1 MHYENRREVS
11 KMSRLAAVVGSKAG
25 WFVLRETP
33 LPGPWSWFVAPT
45 FEDAMQRLENYEVVA
60 VDAPL
65 SLAELPAEADAA
77 GLDGIRDR
85 YRRPAEKVRE
95 VHEYLRTNPGS
106 GHFLYE
112 VHPHLS
118 FLELRGGVTE
128 KTHDEGKPRFRD
140 QLSFLCDIYPSEALY
155 QALTAF
161 RHAEASRHDIL
172 DAFAMLWSAKRIAT
186 SRAERLPSTPVYDA
200 RGFDMA
206 IWY

>member
-1 MHYENRREVS
+1 
-11 KMSRLAAVVGSKAG
+11 MSRIASVVGSKAG

-33 LPGPWSWFVAPT
+33 LPGPWSWFVAQT
-45 FEDAMQRLENYEVVA
+45 FEEAMKRLEGYEVVA

-65 SLAELPAEADAA
+65 SLVEYSTPTDDEQA
-77 GLDGIRDR
+77 GIRDR
-85 YRRPAEKVRE
+85 YRRPEEKVRE
-95 VHEYLRTNPGS
+95 VHDFMRSNPGA

-128 KTHDEGKPRFRD
+128 PRREGRKPRFRD
-140 QLSFLCDIYPSEALY
+140 QLSYLCDIYPSEALY

-186 SRAERLPSTPVYDA
+186 SRAERLPSMPVYDA

-206 IWY
+206 VWY

>member
-1 MHYENRREVS
+1 
-11 KMSRLAAVVGSKAG
+11 MSRLAAVVGSKAG

-33 LPGPWSWFVAPT
+33 LPGPWSWFVTAT
-45 FEDAMQRLENYEVVA
+45 FEEAMERLENYDVVA

-65 SLAELPAEADAA
+65 SLAELPVETLDA
-77 GLDGIRDR
+77 GETGMRDR
-85 YRRPAEKVRE
+85 YRRPLDKIRE
-95 VHEYLRTNPGS
+95 VHEYMRANPGS

-118 FLELRGGVTE
+118 FLELRGGTGE
-128 KTHDEGKPRFRD
+128 ARRDAGKARFRD
-140 QLSFLCDIYPSEALY
+140 QLSFLCDIFPSEALY

-186 SRAERLPSTPVYDA
+186 SRAERLPSMPVYDA

>member
-1 MHYENRREVS
+1 
-11 KMSRLAAVVGSKAG
+11 MSRIAAVVGSRAG

-33 LPGPWSWFVAPT
+33 LPGPWSWFVTET
-45 FEDAMQRLENYEVVA
+45 FEEAMRRLEDYEVVA

-65 SLAELPAEADAA
+65 SLAELPRPEDEEA
-77 GLDGIRDR
+77 GIRDR

-95 VHEYLRTNPGS
+95 VHDFMRANPGAAHS
-106 GHFLYE
+106 LYE

-118 FLELRGGVTE
+118 FLELQGGFTG
-128 KTHDEGKPRFRD
+128 KRHDGRRPRFRD
-140 QLSFLCDIYPSEALY
+140 QLSYLCDIYPSEALY

-161 RHAEASRHDIL
+161 RHAEASRHDVL

-186 SRAERLPSTPVYDA
+186 SRAERLPSRPVYDA

-206 IWY
+206 VWY

>member
-1 MHYENRREVS
+1 
-11 KMSRLAAVVGSKAG
+11 MSRIASVVGSKAG

-33 LPGPWSWFVAPT
+33 LPGPWSWFVAQT
-45 FEDAMQRLENYEVVA
+45 FDEAMKRLEGYEVVA
-60 VDAPL
+60 GDAPL
-65 SLAELPAEADAA
+65 SVIEYSTPTDDEHA
-77 GLDGIRDR
+77 GIRDR
-85 YRRPAEKVRE
+85 YRRPEEKVRE
-95 VHEYLRTNPGS
+95 VHDFMRSNPGA

-128 KTHDEGKPRFRD
+128 PRREGRKPRFRD
-140 QLSFLCDIYPSEALY
+140 QLSYLCDIYPSEALY

-186 SRAERLPSTPVYDA
+186 SRAERLPSMPVYDA

-206 IWY
+206 VWY

>member
-1 MHYENRREVS
+1 
-11 KMSRLAAVVGSKAG
+11 MSRLAAVLGSKAG

-45 FEDAMQRLENYEVVA
+45 FEEAMQRLDSYQVVA
-60 VDAPL
+60 VDVPL
-65 SLAELPAEADAA
+65 SLAEPPEEADDDAEA
-77 GLDGIRDR
+77 GIRDR
-85 YRRPAEKVRE
+85 YRHPAEKVRE
-95 VHEYLRTNPGS
+95 VHAYVRANPGS

-112 VHPHLS
+112 VHPRLS
-118 FLELRGGVTE
+118 FLELRGGLQERAPVG
-128 KTHDEGKPRFRD
+128 GKPRFRD
-140 QLSFLCDIYPSEALY
+140 QLSYLCDVYPSEALY

-186 SRAERLPSTPVYDA
+186 SRAERLPSMPVYDA

>member
-1 MHYENRREVS
+1 
-11 KMSRLAAVVGSKAG
+11 MSRIAAVVGAKAG

-33 LPGPWSWFVAPT
+33 LPGPWSWFVAET
-45 FEDAMQRLENYEVVA
+45 FEGAMQRLENYEVIA

-65 SLAELPAEADAA
+65 SLAEMPEQSAAADEP
-77 GLDGIRDR
+77 GIRDR
-85 YRRPAEKVRE
+85 YRRPVEKVRE
-95 VHEYLRTNPGS
+95 VHDFLRTHPGA

-118 FLELRGGVTE
+118 FLALQGGVQE
-128 KTHDEGKPRFRD
+128 THSGKQRPRFRD
-140 QLSFLCDIYPSEALY
+140 QLSYLCDIFPSEALY

-186 SRAERLPSTPVYDA
+186 SRAERLPSVPVYDA

>member
-1 MHYENRREVS
+1 
-11 KMSRLAAVVGSKAG
+11 MSRIAAVVGSKAG

-33 LPGPWSWFVAPT
+33 LPGPWSWFVTQT
-45 FEDAMQRLENYEVVA
+45 FEEAMRRLDGYEVVT

-65 SLAELPAEADAA
+65 SLAEHSSLPED
-77 GLDGIRDR
+77 DEPGIRDR

-95 VHEYLRTNPGS
+95 VHDFLRDNPGA
-106 GHFLYE
+106 GHSLYE

-118 FLELRGGVTE
+118 FLELRGGITQPTRE
-128 KTHDEGKPRFRD
+128 GGKPRFRD
-140 QLSFLCDIYPSEALY
+140 QLSYLCDIYPSEALY

-186 SRAERLPSTPVYDA
+186 SRAERLPSRPVYDA

-206 IWY
+206 VWY

>member
-1 MHYENRREVS
+1 
-11 KMSRLAAVVGSKAG
+11 MSRIASVVGSKAG

-33 LPGPWSWFVAPT
+33 LPGPWSWFVSET
-45 FEDAMQRLENYEVVA
+45 FEAAMQRLEGYEVIT

-65 SLAELPAEADAA
+65 SLAELPAASDDEEA
-77 GLDGIRDR
+77 GIRDR
-85 YRRPAEKVRE
+85 YRRPVGKIRE
-95 VHEYLRTNPGS
+95 VHDFMRANPGA

-118 FLELRGGVTE
+118 FLELQGDAAE
-128 KTHDEGKPRFRD
+128 KKRDGRRPRFRD
-140 QLSFLCDIYPSEALY
+140 QLSYLCDIYPSEALY

-186 SRAERLPSTPVYDA
+186 SRAERLPSMPVYDA

-206 IWY
+206 VWY

>member
-1 MHYENRREVS
+1 
-11 KMSRLAAVVGSKAG
+11 MSRIAAVVGSRAG

-33 LPGPWSWFVAPT
+33 LPGPWSWFVTET
-45 FEDAMQRLENYEVVA
+45 FEEAMRRLEDYEVVA

-65 SLAELPAEADAA
+65 SLAELPRPEDEEA
-77 GLDGIRDR
+77 GIRDR

-95 VHEYLRTNPGS
+95 VHDFMRANPGAAHS
-106 GHFLYE
+106 LYE

-118 FLELRGGVTE
+118 FLELRGGFTQ
-128 KTHDEGKPRFRD
+128 KQHDGRRPRFRD
-140 QLSFLCDIYPSEALY
+140 QLSYLCDIYPSEALY

-161 RHAEASRHDIL
+161 RHAEASRHDVL

-186 SRAERLPSTPVYDA
+186 SRAERLPSRAVYDA

-206 IWY
+206 VWY

>member
-1 MHYENRREVS
+1 
-11 KMSRLAAVVGSKAG
+11 MSRIAAVLGSKAG

-33 LPGPWSWFVAPT
+33 LPGPWSWFVTDT
-45 FEDAMQRLENYEVVA
+45 FEAAMQRLEDYEVVSI
-60 VDAPL
+60 DAPL
-65 SLAELPAEADAA
+65 SLAEYPALSNDDDA
-77 GLDGIRDR
+77 GIRDR
-85 YRRPAEKVRE
+85 YRRPAEKIRE
-95 VHEYLRTNPGS
+95 VHEFMRANPGA

-118 FLELRGGVTE
+118 FLELRGGITAPQR
-128 KTHDEGKPRFRD
+128 EGSRPRFRD
-140 QLSFLCDIYPSEALY
+140 QLSYLCDIYPSEALY

-161 RHAEASRHDIL
+161 RHAEASRHDVL

-186 SRAERLPSTPVYDA
+186 SRAERLPSMPVYDA

>member
-1 MHYENRREVS
+1 
-11 KMSRLAAVVGSKAG
+11 MSRLAAVVGSKAG

-33 LPGPWSWFVAPT
+33 LPGPWSWFVAGT
-45 FEDAMQRLENYEVVA
+45 FEEAMQRLENYEVVA

-65 SLAELPAEADAA
+65 SLAELPPETDDTTE
-77 GLDGIRDR
+77 LGIRDR
-85 YRRPAEKVRE
+85 YRHSVEKIRE
-95 VHEYLRTNPGS
+95 VHDYMRTNPGS

-118 FLELRGGVTE
+118 FLELKGGIGE
-128 KTHDEGKPRFRD
+128 SRQNAGKPRFRD
-140 QLSFLCDIYPSEALY
+140 QLSFLCDIFPSEALY

-161 RHAEASRHDIL
+161 RHAEASRRDIL

-186 SRAERLPSTPVYDA
+186 SRAERLPSMPVYDA

-206 IWY
+206 IWF

>member
-1 MHYENRREVS
+1 
-11 KMSRLAAVVGSKAG
+11 MSRIAAVVGSKAG
-25 WFVLRETP
+25 WFVVRETP
-33 LPGPWSWFVAPT
+33 LPGPWSWFVAET
-45 FEDAMQRLENYEVVA
+45 FSEAMQRLENYEVVA

-65 SLAELPAEADAA
+65 GLAELPAQPEDAA
-77 GLDGIRDR
+77 EPGIRDR
-85 YRRPAEKVRE
+85 YRRPPQKIRE
-95 VHEYLRTNPGS
+95 VHEYMRAHPGAR
-106 GHFLYE
+106 HALYE
-112 VHPHLS
+112 VHPRLS
-118 FLELRGGVTE
+118 FLELKGGIPDPQVR
-128 KTHDEGKPRFRD
+128 DRKPRFRD
-140 QLSFLCDIYPSEALY
+140 QLSFLCDVFPSEALY